1 MIVGAANNIAAEAF
15 GVDNCIGFQLPVAML
30 QAVAGAATV
39 SGIVL
44 VTDME
49 RGYFDKLLLTPTPRV
64 ALSLSRVSADAV
76 RSVVVAT
83 AVLII
88 GLIVGTGME
97 SGIGGA
103 VVLVLMMAVFGAG
116 YSGIGLAI
124 ALRTGNAQ
132 AAQLGLLIFFPLL
145 FLSTAFAPKEVFEP
159 WLETLATYN
168 PITYVLQGTRDL
180 VLDGWNVESLLQAS
194 AAILGLGVVTVGASL
209 LALRDRTS

>member
-1 MIVGAANNIAAEAF
+1 M
-15 GVDNCIGFQLPVAML
+15 
-30 QAVAGAATV
+30 
-39 SGIVL
+39 
-44 VTDME
+44 
-49 RGYFDKLLLTPTPRV
+49 
-64 ALSLSRVSADAV
+64 

>member
-1 MIVGAANNIAAEAF
+1 
-15 GVDNCIGFQLPVAML
+15 
-30 QAVAGAATV
+30 
-39 SGIVL
+39 
-44 VTDME
+44 ME

-64 ALSLSRVSADAV
+64 ALILSRVSADAV

-97 SGIGGA
+97 SGIGEA
-103 VVLVLMMAVFGAG
+103 VVLVLMMTVFGAG

-180 VLDGWNVESLLQAS
+180 VLDGWNMESLLQAS